1 VGASPARSPTSRGL
15 QEQLQV
21 LRSENDRLK
30 DNLASTQETVGEM
43 GAELSRVR
51 DEYQAASDELSS

>member
-1 VGASPARSPTSRGL
+1 M
-15 QEQLQV
+15 

-30 DNLASTQETVGEM
+30 DNLASTQETVGQM

-51 DEYQAASDELSS
+51 DEYQAASDDLSS